1 MYVGTMQEN
10 CLKASGIT
18 IGETVKTSC
27 FEQRIK
33 EGDRDCMKTEI
44 YKKKSGET
52 EIGKTE
58 NDNGQEEKRMEE
70 KGTRVSAARLYR
82 HYISVIVRSKM
93 QYKKSFFMY
102 SLGTF
107 LVSFNVF
114 AGIFFMFRRFS
125 NVKGFTYSEVLL
137 CYSIVLMAFSL
148 AEMFARGFDTF
159 PRMVR
164 TGSFDRL
171 LLRPRSIVLQ
181 VLGSQFEL
189 TRFGRLLQAVLLLAY
204 GIWKSDVRW
213 TFEKAMTVVFMIV
226 GGTALFS
233 GFFIVYAS
241 LSFFTLE
248 GLEFMNIFTNGLKEY
263 GKYPMGIYGKGLL
276 WIMTFL
282 IPFALVQYYP
292 LLYLLDRR
300 SGAGYIFLPLAAGL
314 FLVPCYLLWRYGVRH
329 YKSSGS

>member
-1 MYVGTMQEN
+1 
-10 CLKASGIT
+10 
-18 IGETVKTSC
+18 
-27 FEQRIK
+27 
-33 EGDRDCMKTEI
+33 MKTI
-44 YKKKSGET
+44 INRKKSDET
-52 EIGKTE
+52 EIEKTE
-58 NDNGQEEKRMEE
+58 KDKVQDTKRMEE
-70 KGTRVSAARLYR
+70 KGTKVRSRKAQDTKEAEETGTKVSAARLYR
-82 HYISVIVRSKM
+82 HYISVIIRSKM

-114 AGIFFMFRRFS
+114 AGIFFMFRRFN

-189 TRFGRLLQAVLLLAY
+189 TRIGRLLQAVLLLAC

-226 GGTALFS
+226 GGTVLFS
-233 GFFIVYAS
+233 GFFIIYAS

-276 WIMTFL
+276 RIMTFL

-314 FLVPCYLLWRYGVRH
+314 FLIPCYFLWRYGVRH

>member
-1 MYVGTMQEN
+1 ME
-10 CLKASGIT
+10 KAG
-18 IGETVKTSC
+18 
-27 FEQRIK
+27 
-33 EGDRDCMKTEI
+33 M
-44 YKKKSGET
+44 
-52 EIGKTE
+52 GKTE
-58 NDNGQEEKRMEE
+58 MKKTGKERAEMKETGNHTGQAGKR
-70 KGTRVSAARLYR
+70 KSGADRKVSAARLYR
-82 HYISVIVRSKM
+82 HYISVIIRSKM

-102 SLGTF
+102 SLGNF

-114 AGIFFMFRRFS
+114 AGIFFMFRKFN

-159 PRMVR
+159 PGMVR
-164 TGSFDRL
+164 KGSFDRL
-171 LLRPRSIVLQ
+171 LLRPRGIVLQ
-181 VLGSQFEL
+181 VLGSQFEI
-189 TRFGRLLQAVLLLAY
+189 TRFGRVLQAVLLLGY
-204 GIWKSDVRW
+204 SIWKGDVRW
-213 TFEKAMTVVFMIV
+213 DFGKAMTVVFMIV
-226 GGTALFS
+226 GGMALFS
-233 GFFIVYAS
+233 GFFVIYAS

-314 FLVPCYLLWRYGVRH
+314 FLVPCYFLWRYGVRH